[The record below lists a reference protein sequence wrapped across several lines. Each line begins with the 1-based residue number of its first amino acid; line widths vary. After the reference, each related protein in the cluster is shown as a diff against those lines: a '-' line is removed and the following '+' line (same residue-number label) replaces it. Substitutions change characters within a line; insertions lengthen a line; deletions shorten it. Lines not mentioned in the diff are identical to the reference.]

1 MIAYQYHQV
10 TRPFAR
16 VEYIKKTYGIS
27 MSSPEGQRDLPEQL
41 LAVQAVAVH
50 VQDALDLIDAAILHH
65 QVAGGQVQGQ
75 LVVR

>member
-1 MIAYQYHQV
+1 
-10 TRPFAR
+10 
-16 VEYIKKTYGIS
+16 
-27 MSSPEGQRDLPEQL
+27 MSSPEGQSDLSEQL